1 MKPKLRFNDFKNEY
15 YNCTLNDITEIIKD
29 GTHGTHENVFNG
41 IPLLSAKDI
50 YDNMIHIP
58 EDCRKI
64 SVEDYKKI
72 YNNYQLKENDILMT
86 IVGTIGRTALY
97 KNENVAFQRS
107 VATIRIN
114 NKNNP
119 NYVRNYL
126 ESSKVSN
133 QLNNMTN
140 SSAQG
145 GIYLNSLS
153 KIKLSLPSKEEQIKI
168 SNFLSLLDKKIEL
181 QSKKIEDLKLFK
193 IYLNVNLFNNA
204 NWKHVKL
211 SEVLEISCK
220 KNKDNV
226 YNKNDVLSVSDEYGV
241 VNQLDLQGRSF
252 AASDLSNYKIVSKN
266 QIIYTRSPLS
276 AKPYGIIK
284 IVDKYEGIVS
294 PLYIVNNVKNGYKAK
309 FIYYMFDLP
318 SSTNNYL
325 KPLVRLGAK
334 HTMNISD
341 EEWLS
346 GEILVPNSTYTSSS
360 SIAFKQSKKYFGL
373 NPASKDLPSVEI
385 YTSSF
390 ASPV

>member
-1 MKPKLRFNDFKNEY
+1 MKPKLRFNDFESEY

-29 GTHGTHENVFNG
+29 GTHGTHENIFNG

-58 EDCRKI
+58 EYCRKI
-64 SVEDYKKI
+64 SIEDYKKI

-107 VATIRIN
+107 VATIRID

-153 KIKLSLPSKEEQIKI
+153 KIKLSLPSKEEQSKI
-168 SNFLSLLDKKIEL
+168 SNFLSLLDKKIKL

-193 IYLNVNLFNNA
+193 LCIMKQEFTSDNVSNKVKIKDIAIIEKGKQVNGELLLDIGNYYMLNGGINPSGYLNEYNR
-204 NWKHVKL
+204 
-211 SEVLEISCK
+211 
-220 KNKDNV
+220 
-226 YNKNDVLSVSDEYGV
+226 NKNTITISEGGNSCGYVSFNKRKFWCGGHCYSITPININNEYLYQILKYNEKV
-241 VNQLDLQGRSF
+241 IMDLRVGS
-252 AASDLSNYKIVSKN
+252 
-266 QIIYTRSPLS
+266 
-276 AKPYGIIK
+276 G
-284 IVDKYEGIVS
+284 
-294 PLYIVNNVKNGYKAK
+294 
-309 FIYYMFDLP
+309 LP
-318 SSTNNYL
+318 
-325 KPLVRLGAK
+325 
-334 HTMNISD
+334 NIQ
-341 EEWLS
+341 
-346 GEILVPNSTYTSSS
+346 
-360 SIAFKQSKKYFGL
+360 K
-373 NPASKDLPSVEI
+373 KDLENLTLKIHNSNEQIRISENLSKYDFKIELEEKYLILLQKLKKGLMQNMFV
-385 YTSSF
+385 
-390 ASPV
+390 